1 MSPYRR
7 VTNKHLGELLLEKK
21 VIDKKQ
27 LDDALKLQE
36 RKGGLIG
43 SVLVS
48 LGYAKENEIAQALT
62 AQYGFPYLP
71 LENYEVDSEV
81 IKLIPEN
88 VMKQYC
94 LVPIDLIGVSL
105 TIAMAN
111 PLNSQAIEDIE
122 LITKCNV
129 QAFVST
135 ATDIKGAIEKH
146 SQKQAPG
153 KDYKLT
159 L

>member
-7 VTNKHLGELLLEKK
+7 ITGKHLGEVLLEKK
-21 VIDKKQ
+21 VINKKQ
-27 LDDALKLQE
+27 LDEALKLQE

-48 LGYAKENEIAQALT
+48 LGYAKEDEIAQALT

-71 LENYEVDSEV
+71 LENYEIDFEV

-88 VMKQYC
+88 VMRQYC
-94 LVPIDLIGVSL
+94 LVPIDLIGVNL

-111 PLNSQAIEDIE
+111 PLNNQAIEDIE

-129 QAFVST
+129 QTFVST
-135 ATDIKGAIEKH
+135 ATDIKGVIERHFK
-146 SQKQAPG
+146 K
-153 KDYKLT
+153 
-159 L
+159 